1 MIYSLNGLLADKTHD
16 MAVIVCGGVG
26 YAVSCSAYTMSALP
40 DVGDDAFVFT
50 IFSAKETGV
59 ELYGFSTIA
68 EREAFKLLCSVSGVG
83 AKVALSVLST
93 YDADR
98 FALLAASGDYKA
110 LTACPGVGQ
119 RLAQRIVLE
128 LKDKLGAIGDAG
140 VSHVAAMPPSSA
152 SSEAVAAL
160 TSLGFSASEA
170 ASAVAS
176 LPAEYDTQ
184 QLITAALRS
193 LASR

>member
-26 YAVSCSAYTMSALP
+26 YAVSISAATASALP
-40 DVGDDAFVFT
+40 DIGDEAFLFT
-50 IFSAKETGV
+50 ILSAKETGV

-68 EREAFKLLCSVSGVG
+68 EREAFKLLCGVSGVG
-83 AKVALSVLST
+83 AKVAFSVLST

-98 FALLAASGDYKA
+98 FALIAASGDFKA

-128 LKDKLGAIGDAG
+128 LKDKLGVIGDAS
-140 VSHVAAMPPSSA
+140 VSQVSAAVQSSA

-170 ASAVAS
+170 ASAVAA
-176 LPAEYDTQ
+176 LPADYDTQ
-184 QLITAALRS
+184 QLVTAALRA

>member
-26 YAVSCSAYTMSALP
+26 YAVSISANTASALP
-40 DVGDDAFVFT
+40 DIGDDAFVFT
-50 IFSAKETGV
+50 LLSVKESGV
-59 ELYGFSTIA
+59 ELYGFASIQ
-68 EREAFKLLCSVSGVG
+68 EREAFKLLCGVSGVG
-83 AKVALSVLST
+83 AKVAFSVLST

-128 LKDKLGAIGDAG
+128 LKDKLGVIGDTAA
-140 VSHVAAMPPSSA
+140 SSVAAIPQSSA

-170 ASAVAS
+170 ASAVAA

>member
-1 MIYSLNGLLADKTHD
+1 M
-16 MAVIVCGGVG
+16 
-26 YAVSCSAYTMSALP
+26 
-40 DVGDDAFVFT
+40 
-50 IFSAKETGV
+50 
-59 ELYGFSTIA
+59 
-68 EREAFKLLCSVSGVG
+68 
-83 AKVALSVLST
+83 LST

-128 LKDKLGAIGDAG
+128 LKDKLGVIGDTAA
-140 VSHVAAMPPSSA
+140 SSVAAIPQSSA

-170 ASAVAS
+170 ASAVAA

>member
-26 YAVSCSAYTMSALP
+26 YAVSISANTASALP
-40 DVGDDAFVFT
+40 DIGDDAFVFT
-50 IFSAKETGV
+50 VLSVKESGV
-59 ELYGFSTIA
+59 ELYGFASIQ
-68 EREAFKLLCSVSGVG
+68 EREAFKLLCGVSGVG
-83 AKVALSVLST
+83 AKVAFSVLST

-128 LKDKLGAIGDAG
+128 LKDKLGVIGDTAA
-140 VSHVAAMPPSSA
+140 SSVAAIPQSSA

-170 ASAVAS
+170 ASAVAA

-184 QLITAALRS
+184 LLITAALRS